1 MNSSSGST
9 MILQEPSGG
18 VRTSSE
24 SVPVSQEL
32 PNSLTETSRS
42 SEQETVSSPLTSRLP
57 TIFPQYTCGVI
68 RRTGDRASITMAF
81 PYRLGVGCLMSLSIL
96 SNKVEYLAMK
106 LFGVHIET
114 EDGFRYVVFQ
124 KDGVRLLPRPYLAV
138 QGACD
143 ETISM
148 LLGPEVSYAIS
159 VSPVRKEEIKQA
171 ILATRCVTM
180 EITSNSQ
187 DDCVLNLN
195 LGQDEGYKIR
205 KTLFE

>member
-1 MNSSSGST
+1 MT
-9 MILQEPSGG
+9 LQDPSGG
-18 VRTSSE
+18 ARTSSE
-24 SVPVSQEL
+24 LVPLPREP
-32 PNSLTETSRS
+32 PNSASETTRS

-57 TIFPQYTCGVI
+57 TIFPQYTCGII
-68 RRTGDRASITMAF
+68 RRTGYKASITMAF
-81 PYRLGVGCLMSLSIL
+81 PYSLGVDCLLSLSIL

-114 EDGFRYVVFQ
+114 EGEFRYVVFQ
-124 KDGVRLLPRPYLAV
+124 KDGVRLLPRPALAI

-148 LLGPEVSYAIS
+148 LLGPEVSNAIS

-180 EITSNSQ
+180 SITNNSHE
-187 DDCVLNLN
+187 DCVLTLN